1 MGTQKKDIA
10 APTERDFLRLP
21 LGVLGYLE
29 TLEGRKRVE
38 IVDLSQG
45 GAHILM
51 LEKDD
56 GTAGDISDCFLK
68 WLQFDAFGTVT
79 WQDGPRMGLAFE
91 QPLRPGVIKETKK
104 QAPIMVRRDFDE
116 LRNAAKLWSKGIY
129 SST

>member
-1 MGTQKKDIA
+1 MGTRHHETT
-10 APTERDFLRLP
+10 APEERDFLRLP

-45 GAHILM
+45 GAHILL
-51 LEKDD
+51 LEHDD
-56 GTAGDISDCFLK
+56 RAASDISDCFLR

-79 WQDGPRMGLAFE
+79 WKDGPRIGLAFE
-91 QPLRPGVIKETKK
+91 EALRPGVIKETKK

-116 LRNAAKLWSKGIY
+116 LRNAAKLWSKGVFP
-129 SST
+129 ST

>member
-1 MGTQKKDIA
+1 MGTQQHQTTVQ
-10 APTERDFLRLP
+10 TERDFLRLP

-45 GAHILM
+45 GAHVLL
-51 LEKDD
+51 LEHDD
-56 GTAGDISDCFLK
+56 RAASDISDCFLK
-68 WLQFDAFGTVT
+68 WLQFDAFGTVS
-79 WQDGPRMGLAFE
+79 WKDGPRLGLAFE
-91 QPLRPGVIKETKK
+91 DALRPGIIKETKK

-116 LRNAAKLWSKGIY
+116 LRNAAKLWSQGIY

>member
-1 MGTQKKDIA
+1 MGTQARDISE
-10 APTERDFLRLP
+10 PRERDFLRLP

-45 GAHILM
+45 GAHILL
-51 LEKDD
+51 LEHDD
-56 GTAGDISDCFLK
+56 RVASDISDCFLK

-79 WQDGPRMGLAFE
+79 WKDGPRMGLAFE

-116 LRNAAKLWSKGIY
+116 LRNAAKLWSKGVFP
-129 SST
+129 ST

>member
-1 MGTQKKDIA
+1 MGTQQHKNTSPK
-10 APTERDFLRLP
+10 ERDFLRLP

-45 GAHILM
+45 GAHILL
-51 LEKDD
+51 LEHGDR
-56 GTAGDISDCFLK
+56 AASDISDCFLK

-79 WQDGPRMGLAFE
+79 WKDGPRMGLAFE
-91 QPLRPGVIKETKK
+91 QPLRPGVIKETKN

-116 LRNAAKLWSKGIY
+116 LRDAAKLWSKGVFP
-129 SST
+129 ST